1 MEKIDSNGFL
11 EWARVHG
18 FLYGTLRN
26 EIEEIIAKEH
36 RAILEIDTQGA
47 NQVKEKKPD
56 SILIFIKPPSLESL
70 ESRLRKRGT
79 EKEETIKQRL
89 TDAKSELEQADK
101 YDYVI
106 INEYVDKA
114 SSKLSEIIKKE
125 SEK

>member
-1 MEKIDSNGFL
+1 MEKIDSNRFL

-26 EIEEIIAKEH
+26 EIGEIIAKEH
-36 RAILEIDTQGA
+36 QAILEIDPQGA

-56 SILIFIKPPSLESL
+56 SILIFIKPPSLKSL
-70 ESRLRKRGT
+70 ESRLHKRGT

-89 TDAKSELEQADK
+89 SNAKSELEQADK

-106 INEYVDKA
+106 INDYVDKA
-114 SSKLSEIIKKE
+114 SSKLSETIKKE